1 MSVSLASYSCPNI
14 LLCICQLQPYHAVQQ
29 HSFSELHNILLHTQL
44 KMCPKKWWTIKK
56 QPLHQRVWHFSLHK
70 STVAKKKTA
79 EKQQKNSRHWGDRA
93 WKQLWLYIYKGQ
105 CKQNPYNITFHKQS
119 QFWMGRRGKCPLIR
133 MFLFHTSTS
142 SSNMNHYSWVPILLH
157 TVCNIKPLNL
167 NFCKL

>member
-70 STVAKKKTA
+70 STVAKK
-79 EKQQKNSRHWGDRA
+79 QQKNSRHWGTGHDSSCDCIFTRGNVNRIHITSLFRNNLSSGWA
-93 WKQLWLYIYKGQ
+93 EEVSAPLLECFSFTPVVTWTLIY
-105 CKQNPYNITFHKQS
+105 
-119 QFWMGRRGKCPLIR
+119 
-133 MFLFHTSTS
+133 
-142 SSNMNHYSWVPILLH
+142 HYSWVPILLH